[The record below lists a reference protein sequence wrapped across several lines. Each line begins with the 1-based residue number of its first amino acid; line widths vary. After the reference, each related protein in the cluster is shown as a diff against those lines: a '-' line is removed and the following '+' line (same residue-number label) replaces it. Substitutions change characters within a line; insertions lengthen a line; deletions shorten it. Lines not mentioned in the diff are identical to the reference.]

1 MDDAEFERLY
11 GPWDGMDPAGAAEL
25 LADFG
30 HEWWIVGGYA
40 IEAFTG
46 VRREHED
53 VDVVIW
59 RRDLPDFLELVR
71 GRYHVWSA
79 GAGMLRPVD
88 HRFPEPHPESG
99 QVWLREHA
107 QAPWVLDC
115 LFNDDRDGLW
125 VSRRDETWTAPLEE
139 VTWVAD
145 DGIRYMDPEVVLYHK
160 AMQARPKD
168 EADRDATWPLLS
180 ASRREWLLTAVG
192 DFYGPDHAWTRW
204 MSEQGTGGPVA
215 TSEQA

>member
-11 GPWDGMDPAGAAEL
+11 GPWDGLDPAGAAAL
-25 LADFG
+25 LTDFD
-30 HEWWIVGGYA
+30 HDWWIVGGYA

-46 VRREHED
+46 VRRDHED

-79 GAGMLRPVD
+79 GAGMLRPVND
-88 HRFPEPHPESG
+88 DWPEPHEQSG
-99 QVWLREHA
+99 QLWLREHS

-115 LFNDDRDGLW
+115 LFNDDADGLW
-125 VSRRDETWTAPLEE
+125 VSRRDETWTAPLEN
-139 VTWVAD
+139 VTWVAE
-145 DGIRYMDPEVVLYHK
+145 DGLRYMNPEVVLYHK

-168 EADRDATWPLLS
+168 ELDRDRAWPLL
-180 ASRREWLLTAVG
+180 APDRQDWLRGAIL
-192 DFYGPDHAWTRW
+192 DFYGADHAWSRW
-204 MSEQGTGGPVA
+204 LEGQGTRTAPEA
-215 TSEQA
+215 SEDP

>member
-1 MDDAEFERLY
+1 MRASVCHARPVDDAEFERLY

-59 RRDLPDFLELVR
+59 RRDLPEFVEMVR
-71 GRYHVWSA
+71 DRYHVWSV
-79 GAGMLRPVD
+79 GAGTLRPIND
-88 HRFPEPHPESG
+88 DWPEPHDLSG
-99 QVWLREHA
+99 QVWLREHSG
-107 QAPWVLDC
+107 APWVLDC
-115 LFNDDRDGLW
+115 LFNDDADGRW
-125 VSRRDETWTAPLEE
+125 VSRRDESWTAPLEE

-145 DGIRYMDPEVVLYHK
+145 DGLRYMNPEVVLYHK

-168 EADRDATWPLLS
+168 ELDRDRAWPMLTPEKQ
-180 ASRREWLLTAVG
+180 EWLRGAIS
-192 DFYGPDHAWTRW
+192 DFYGADHAWLRNLT
-204 MSEQGTGGPVA
+204 
-215 TSEQA
+215 